1 MMARGMQ
8 PFRAAIGQGHVHVLG
23 RDLFA
28 RQRANDGSL
37 LRGNRSPLA
46 VAEHVVAPPLLKR
59 EPLHAL
65 SRPEHL
71 ESSLIGEDELALTV
85 NDDQCHA
92 HVVKNAM

>member
-1 MMARGMQ
+1 MMPVGRPHFGASGGRG
-8 PFRAAIGQGHVHVLG
+8 RCLSGGWD
-23 RDLFA
+23 RFA